1 MCVREREIDRES
13 RGGERKGENIS
24 HTLLLECTT
33 VCCGVVDREVE
44 CLIKHIT
51 TNDEITSYKNRTK
64 QKTKTRNLQRYYG
77 NVYMR
82 C

>member
-1 MCVREREIDRES
+1 M
-13 RGGERKGENIS
+13 GGERKGENIS
-24 HTLLLECTT
+24 HALLLECTT

-77 NVYMR
+77 YVYMR